1 MLVLKRMPGQE
12 IILEHDG
19 EKIVIKRIDNN
30 HLGIAASR
38 ATTIHR
44 AEVYERQK
52 KEFGGTAAAKS

>member
-1 MLVLKRMPGQE
+1 MPGQE

-30 HLGIAASR
+30 HLGISASR

-44 AEVYERQK
+44 AEVYERRA
-52 KEFGGTAAAKS
+52 KEFGGTSAAKS

>member
-19 EKIVIKRIDNN
+19 ERIRIKRIDNN

-44 AEVYERQK
+44 AEVWEKRN
-52 KEFGGTAAAKS
+52 KEFGGTSAAKA